1 MIKNMKKNLFPLL
14 STKSLV
20 LGVTASI
27 FLSSCSIT
35 NGAYTETDGIYYDPK
50 TDVIPSNNYF
60 ENEDNRIDNIYNYEG
75 QGLISN
81 NKKNIIEAE
90 NRFRNTN
97 NTQNKYSD
105 WGGYAGSETN
115 FYNNYFGLYD
125 SPFIWDFS
133 YGWGGYR
140 PGLYS
145 NWNFGLGYYWGS
157 PFSYYDYYRPWG
169 YSYFYEPYYGF
180 YNGFYNNFYSPFYGY
195 SPYYYGYRNYYGSPY
210 YYGTTT
216 YRPSTYRPRGANS
229 SNYTNNEYRANRNN
243 NYRNSQINEYG
254 QPIRSGTVRDYYNQ
268 NTPSSS
274 TSSYPNSYNGGFRTG
289 SSSDGGFRTG
299 NLGGFNTGGRTGGD
313 GGFRTGR

>member
-1 MIKNMKKNLFPLL
+1 MKKNLFPLL

-115 FYNNYFGLYD
+115 FYNNYFGLYY

-133 YGWGGYR
+133 DGGGGSR

-145 NWNFGLGYYWGS
+145 NWKFGLGY
-157 PFSYYDYYRPWG
+157 
-169 YSYFYEPYYGF
+169 
-180 YNGFYNNFYSPFYGY
+180 
-195 SPYYYGYRNYYGSPY
+195 
-210 YYGTTT
+210 
-216 YRPSTYRPRGANS
+216 
-229 SNYTNNEYRANRNN
+229 
-243 NYRNSQINEYG
+243 
-254 QPIRSGTVRDYYNQ
+254 
-268 NTPSSS
+268 
-274 TSSYPNSYNGGFRTG
+274 
-289 SSSDGGFRTG
+289 
-299 NLGGFNTGGRTGGD
+299 
-313 GGFRTGR
+313 

>member
-1 MIKNMKKNLFPLL
+1 MKKILFPLL

-105 WGGYAGSETN
+105 WGGYAGSETI
-115 FYNNYFGLYD
+115 
-125 SPFIWDFS
+125 FI
-133 YGWGGYR
+133 
-140 PGLYS
+140 
-145 NWNFGLGYYWGS
+145 
-157 PFSYYDYYRPWG
+157 
-169 YSYFYEPYYGF
+169 
-180 YNGFYNNFYSPFYGY
+180 
-195 SPYYYGYRNYYGSPY
+195 
-210 YYGTTT
+210 TTT
-216 YRPSTYRPRGANS
+216 LD
-229 SNYTNNEYRANRNN
+229 YTTLHL
-243 NYRNSQINEYG
+243 YG
-254 QPIRSGTVRDYYNQ
+254 ISRMVGVGIVRVFIPIGILV
-268 NTPSSS
+268 
-274 TSSYPNSYNGGFRTG
+274 
-289 SSSDGGFRTG
+289 
-299 NLGGFNTGGRTGGD
+299 
-313 GGFRTGR
+313 